1 MKKIGLIII
10 ILLTAT
16 LLNAQSLP
24 YLRYPAL
31 SPDGQTVCFSCKGDL
46 WLVPVIGGEARR
58 LTVHP
63 AEDVQPQFSP
73 DGKYIAF
80 SSDRYDNY
88 DVYIIPVEGGEP
100 QRITYYSGRDMV
112 TGWTP
117 EGDSIIFHSLREF
130 RYDIF
135 KVSIQGETPLDL
147 TGGDFSDEYYGKI
160 STDASKLI
168 FNDGSGR
175 YRWWKAGFK
184 GNTNSDIWIIDRTQ
198 DTLALT
204 QIVSEDGHDLWPIY
218 SARDNAV
225 YFVRN
230 RDNEE
235 NIWKV
240 ELSTGVQ
247 SQVTN
252 FSGDGVQWLNSDPQM
267 EKLVFEQGLALWYL
281 DPAQGEPRKIE
292 VVLKSDDKTNF
303 VKPFTYSSNISEYT
317 LSPDGKLAVLDIRGE
332 LFLIPSDDPEL
343 ARRLTF
349 TSAREK
355 HPIFGSDSRT
365 VYYISDRS
373 GNYDVYS
380 YNLTTNTETQIT
392 DTPENE
398 TKPLTSPDGKK
409 LVFYRGL
416 NKIILYDLENN
427 KESSMVEGMFT
438 DLAVEPYLEYDF
450 SPDSRYLTFT
460 MNVPTYETNIFVTD
474 FKSEPVNVSQFI
486 DYNFR
491 PRFSGDNKYIY
502 FSSWHRQDDI
512 TRVHKI
518 ELKPKPFEFSEDKL
532 DSLLIA
538 DDKSDKDKNKD
549 KDGKDDDG
557 DKDKKQELTEIDF
570 TDIHKRISQAVD
582 LTTNISTPCFTPDGK
597 KILFIANLL
606 GKSQVWSINTD
617 PDDPDLTQLTT
628 SGGGKDYLAVSA
640 DSKLAYFL
648 EGGKLMKL
656 DISAKKPENLKF
668 TAEME
673 IDLKKENYQKF
684 NETWWMFDQYYYDP
698 KHHGVNWNA
707 IRDKYYPLI
716 GELETEEE
724 FRNVISEMM
733 GEIESSHI
741 YIYPHS
747 SGVNNQIESP
757 FYGFLLDHQELTRN
771 GNYRIAKIFPN
782 TPAAQ
787 AQPPLQVGDY
797 IIAVNGEKLSATG
810 NLYKLTAGLIGHK
823 TIFSIAGE
831 PSGKT
836 SDVAVKGINYG
847 EYMKSVYDNWV
858 ETRRAMVDS
867 LSGGRLAYLHIQAM
881 NEVSLQKFKMEIMN
895 EMEGKDGAVIDVRH
909 NGGGNIAVHLLGIL
923 IKEPY
928 IYRTFADYPQTSE
941 NQYRSKALEKP
952 SILLINNGSGSNSEI
967 FAEGF
972 RKLGLGKI
980 VGTRTSGG
988 VIGTASYNLIDGTRI
1003 RRPSWGC
1010 YSTDQENLEL
1020 IPRYPD
1026 ITVELNLKDEIEGRD
1041 PQLER
1046 AVRELLKE
1054 L

>member
-1 MKKIGLIII
+1 M
-10 ILLTAT
+10 AT
-16 LLNAQSLP
+16 LLNAQSIP

-31 SPDGQTVCFSCKGDL
+31 SPDGRTVCFSCKGDL
-46 WLVPVIGGEARR
+46 WLVPVTGGEAKR

-100 QRITYYSGRDMV
+100 KRVTWYSGRDMV

-117 EGDSIIFHSLREF
+117 DGDTIIFHSPREF

-135 KVSIQGETPLDL
+135 KVSINGETPVDL
-147 TGGDFSDEYYGKI
+147 TGGDFSDEYFGKI
-160 STDASKLI
+160 SPDASKLI
-168 FNDGSGR
+168 FNNGSGR

-204 QIVSEDGHDLWPIY
+204 QVVSVDGHDLWPIH
-218 SARDNAV
+218 NAKENAI

-235 NIWKV
+235 NIWKIDLALGA
-240 ELSTGVQ
+240 ETQ
-247 SQVTN
+247 ITN

-267 EKLVFEQGLALWYL
+267 EKLIFEQGQALWYL

-292 VVLKSDDKTNF
+292 VTLNTDNKTNF
-303 VKPFTYSSNISEYT
+303 VKPFKYSSHVSEYA

-332 LFLIPSDDPEL
+332 MFLIPTEEADY
-343 ARRLTF
+343 ARQLTF

-355 HPIFGSDSRT
+355 HPVFDADSRT
-365 VYYISDRS
+365 VYYVSDRN

-380 YNLTTNTETQIT
+380 YDLTTNIETQIT

-409 LVFYRGL
+409 LVFYRAL
-416 NKIILYDLENN
+416 DKIILYDLENK
-427 KESSMVEGMFT
+427 KESGVVSGLFT

-460 MNVPTYETNIFVTD
+460 MNMPTYETNIFVTD
-474 FKSEPVNVSQFI
+474 FKSDPVNVSKFI
-486 DYNFR
+486 DYNYR
-491 PRFSGDNKYIY
+491 PRFSDDNKYIY
-502 FSSWHRQDDI
+502 FSSWHRQDNI

-518 ELKPKPFEFSEDKL
+518 ELKHEPFEFSEDKL
-532 DSLLIA
+532 DSLLTVEE
-538 DDKSDKDKNKD
+538 KSDEEKKD
-549 KDGKDDDG
+549 KD
-557 DKDKKQELTEIDF
+557 DKDAEKGKAKKEELTEIDF
-570 TDIHKRISQAVD
+570 TDIHKRITQAVN
-582 LTTNISTPCFTPDGK
+582 LTTNISTPGYTPDGK

-606 GKSQVWSINTD
+606 GKAQVWSINTD

-628 SGGGKDYLAVSA
+628 SGGGKDYLEISA
-640 DSKLAYFL
+640 DSKYAYYL
-648 EGGKLMKL
+648 EGGTLMKL
-656 DISAKKPENLKF
+656 DISSKKPEKLNF

-684 NETWWMFDQYYYDP
+684 LETWWMFDQYYYDP
-698 KHHGVNWNA
+698 NHHGVDWNA

-741 YIYPHS
+741 YIYPSS
-747 SGVNNQIESP
+747 SGVNDQIESP
-757 FYGFLLDHQELTRN
+757 FYGFLLDHDELEQN
-771 GNYRIAKIFPN
+771 GNYRIAKVFPN
-782 TPAAQ
+782 TPAAL
-787 AQPPLQVGDY
+787 AEPALMPGDY
-797 IIAVNGEKLSATG
+797 IIAINGQ
-810 NLYKLTAGLIGHK
+810 KLTASGNIYKIIAGLIGHK
-823 TIFSIAGE
+823 AVFSVAKK
-831 PSGKT
+831 PDGKT
-836 SDVAVKGINYG
+836 IDIAVKGATYG
-847 EYMKSVYDNWV
+847 EYIQHVYDNWV
-858 ETRRAMVDS
+858 ETRRALVDS
-867 LSGGRLAYLHIQAM
+867 LSGGRLAYMHIQRMYPDA
-881 NEVSLQKFKMEIMN
+881 LQKFKMEIMN
-895 EMEGKDGAVIDVRH
+895 EMEGKEGAVIDVRH

-928 IYRTFADYPQTSE
+928 IYRTFADFPQTSE

-980 VGTRTSGG
+980 VGTRTAGG

-1026 ITVELNLKDEIEGRD
+1026 ITVELNLKDEVEGRD

-1046 AVRELLKE
+1046 AVKELLQE